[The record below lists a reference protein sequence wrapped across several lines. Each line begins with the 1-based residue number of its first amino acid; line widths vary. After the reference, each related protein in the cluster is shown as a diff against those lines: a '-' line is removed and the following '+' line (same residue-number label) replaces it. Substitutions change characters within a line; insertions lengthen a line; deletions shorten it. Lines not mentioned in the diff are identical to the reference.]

1 MAKIY
6 LQFEDKVKE
15 VWTLLYLVGPEAYL
29 GKKASLFYVRYW
41 DKTYFGLA
49 VNVIQCAKK

>member
-15 VWTLLYLVGPEAYL
+15 VWTLLYLVGPVAYL
-29 GKKASLFYVRYW
+29 NKKASLFYVRY
-41 DKTYFGLA
+41 
-49 VNVIQCAKK
+49 